1 MRILIAG
8 GHAIFRRGLTDI
20 LTIHGMTVVGEARNG
35 REAVRLARQLQPD
48 IVLMDLTMPRLGGLV
63 ATRRIREEMTEV
75 KVIVLTASEADDDLL
90 AAMKSGA
97 RGYLLKDI
105 EANELVAL
113 LERIQRGELVVT
125 PHLTPKLLA
134 ALARSG
140 SDLQS
145 PEPATLTARE
155 REVLELLVRGVTSNH
170 KLAERLRT
178 SENTVRY
185 HVRNILQKLHLQNRA
200 QAVAYALRN
209 GLVNPSDSTD

>member
-1 MRILIAG
+1 MRVLIAD
-8 GHAIFRRGLTDI
+8 GHAIFRRGLADI

-48 IVLMDLTMPRLGGLV
+48 IVLMDLTMPRLGGLT
-63 ATRRIREEMTEV
+63 ATRRIKEEMTEV
-75 KVIVLTASEADDDLL
+75 KVVILTASETDDDLL
-90 AAMKSGA
+90 AAVKSGA
-97 RGYLLKDI
+97 QGYLLKDI
-105 EANELVAL
+105 EAKELVAL

-134 ALARSG
+134 AIARSG

-145 PEPATLTARE
+145 PEPAILTARE

-170 KLAERLRT
+170 ELAERLRI

-200 QAVAYALRN
+200 QAVACALRN

>member
-1 MRILIAG
+1 MRVLIAD

-20 LTIHGMTVVGEARNG
+20 LNVHGMTVVGEARNG

-48 IVLMDLTMPRLGGLV
+48 IVLMDLTMPMLGGLV

-75 KVIVLTASEADDDLL
+75 KVVVLTASEANDDLL
-90 AAMKSGA
+90 AAVKSGA
-97 RGYLLKDI
+97 QGYLLKDI
-105 EANELVAL
+105 EAKELAAS
-113 LERIQRGELVVT
+113 LERVQRGELVVT
-125 PHLTPKLLA
+125 PQLAQKLVA
-134 ALARSG
+134 ALVRSG

-170 KLAERLRT
+170 ELTEQLRI

-185 HVRNILQKLHLQNRA
+185 HLRNILQKLHLQNRA
-200 QAVAYALRN
+200 QIVAYALRH